1 MLNGQSGRATLDEFR
16 GKTGVS
22 SFLDGINDS
31 AKTERI
37 VSEDFLKRVTLFV
50 EFERDELEHLA
61 GLLHVSRFGPGD
73 VILQEGNANRALHIV
88 RRGRI
93 RVSRDV
99 QDREVSLCDLGEGQT
114 FGELSIIEDGVA
126 SASLKAVTETEVL
139 SISMA
144 DLAEFLRQKPA
155 AAAKFWREIALDL
168 RRRLLQTNDVV
179 RSYFEVNRALIEN
192 PTFREAYAMCNR

>member
-1 MLNGQSGRATLDEFR
+1 MAED
-16 GKTGVS
+16 
-22 SFLDGINDS
+22 
-31 AKTERI
+31 
-37 VSEDFLKRVTLFV
+37 DFLKSVTLFV
-50 EFERDELEHLA
+50 EFEPDELEHLRR
-61 GLLHVSRFGPGD
+61 LLHASRFGPGD

-88 RRGRI
+88 RTGRI

-99 QDREVSLCDLGEGQT
+99 HGREVSLCDLGAGQT
-114 FGELSIIEDGVA
+114 FGELSIIEDGVV

-139 SISMA
+139 SISMS
-144 DLAEFLRQKPA
+144 DLAEFLRQKPT

>member
-1 MLNGQSGRATLDEFR
+1 MADN
-16 GKTGVS
+16 
-22 SFLDGINDS
+22 
-31 AKTERI
+31 
-37 VSEDFLKRVTLFV
+37 DFLRSVGLFV
-50 EFERDELEHLA
+50 EFDGEELDHLR
-61 GLLHVSRFGPGD
+61 GSLHATRFAPGD

-88 RRGRI
+88 RTGRI
-93 RVSRDV
+93 RVSRTVHDH
-99 QDREVSLCDLGEGQT
+99 DVSLCDLVGGQT

-139 SISMA
+139 SISMD
-144 DLAEFLRQKPA
+144 DLAAFLRARPT

-168 RRRLLQTNDVV
+168 RRRLIQTNDVV

>member
-1 MLNGQSGRATLDEFR
+1 MAAPPALLLPSFA
-16 GKTGVS
+16 GKPAVS

-31 AKTERI
+31 AKTERD
-37 VSEDFLKRVTLFV
+37 VGEDDFLKRVTLFV
-50 EFERDELEHLA
+50 EFEPDELEHLR

-73 VILQEGNANRALHIV
+73 VILEEGNANRALHIV

-99 QDREVSLCDLGEGQT
+99 QEREVSLCDLGEGQT

-144 DLAEFLRQKPA
+144 DLAEFLRQNPA